1 MTAEYPLTVPVT
13 RFRRTVG
20 PPDGLGNDTEI
31 EASETVLVF
40 AWYAIS
46 PMEPVVAG
54 HDRLQVDV
62 QMITGVG
69 DFLPDDAVVL
79 DAGRPFEVIGEPV
92 NHNANPWWSP
102 GVEIINLRR
111 VQR

>member
-1 MTAEYPLTVPVT
+1 MSAEYPLTVPVT
-13 RFRRTVG
+13 RVRRTVG

-31 EASETVLVF
+31 EVAETVLVF
-40 AWYAIS
+40 AWS
-46 PMEPVVAG
+46 QVNPMEPVVAG

-62 QMITGVG
+62 QMYADPG

-79 DAGRPFEVIGEPV
+79 DAGLPFEVIGEP
-92 NHNANPWWSP
+92 NNYDHNPWWSP
-102 GVEIINLRR
+102 GVEVINLRR